1 MKFFYLFILT
11 IFCLLNASGQY
22 ANFSQKRSNW
32 KVFEIVQIDY
42 REFSTLVHL
51 TYTNTSQVGSIINFN
66 EDCYIVD
73 NTTGKNFKL
82 LNSYNLPLVSHN
94 KYGILFEPGE
104 KINFTLEFEKLPNS
118 SFDFD
123 IVETI
128 KGNLIHYIGGIIDS
142 NSTKGNF
149 LDLNSFY
156 GKSPIKEVN
165 FFYKDGS
172 VVEYYL
178 EDGLK
183 VAFLLS
189 YDENYGK
196 YFQANLIIQNLT
208 GRDINLKPENLY
220 CKIEL
225 DEVVEGNVLSYE
237 QYLKKVKNRQG
248 WNAFLVGFSESLAA
262 ASAGYSA
269 SHTNTNSST
278 VSNSQISVDGISK
291 SVEIGVSGNNVYG
304 IAGKTYTSAYG
315 SAYSYSNTQTK
326 SSTASY
332 SGTDAYW
339 ANQNARKNIANFNNQ
354 QFEIKKTLSEGYV
367 KLNTIKN
374 ETEYQAFFNIE
385 YIKKAKCIEVVIPI
399 NGKEYPFIVN
409 F

>member
-1 MKFFYLFILT
+1 MKFFYSCVILL
-11 IFCLLNASGQY
+11 IVEFNVSGQY
-22 ANFSQKRSNW
+22 TNFLQKRSNW
-32 KVFEIVQIDY
+32 KEFEIVQVDF
-42 REFSTLVHL
+42 RELSTLVHL
-51 TYTNTSQVGSIINFN
+51 TYTNKSQVGSIVNFN

-94 KYGILFEPGE
+94 KYGVLFEPGE
-104 KINFTLEFEKLPNS
+104 KLNFTLEFEKLPNN

-128 KGNLIHYIGGIIDS
+128 KGNLIHYIGGVIDS
-142 NSTKGNF
+142 NSNKASF
-149 LDLNSFY
+149 LDLNSIY
-156 GKSPIKEVN
+156 EKNPIKEMN

-208 GRDINLKPENLY
+208 GRDINLKPENIY

-225 DEVVEGNVLSYE
+225 DEVVDGKVLSHE
-237 QYLKKVKNRQG
+237 EYLKKVKNRQG

-269 SHTNTNSST
+269 SRTNSST
-278 VSNSQISVDGISK
+278 TIK
-291 SVEIGVSGNNVYG
+291 SYSSI
-304 IAGKTYTSAYG
+304 YG
-315 SAYSYSNTQTK
+315 STTINSETN
-326 SSTASY
+326 SSTLKYDGSA
-332 SGTDAYW
+332 AYW
-339 ANQNARKNIANFNNQ
+339 ANQNARKNTAEYTNH
-354 QFEIKKTLSEGYV
+354 QFEIKRTLSEGYV

-385 YIKKAKCIEVVIPI
+385 YVKKAKNIEIIIPI

-409 F
+409 Y